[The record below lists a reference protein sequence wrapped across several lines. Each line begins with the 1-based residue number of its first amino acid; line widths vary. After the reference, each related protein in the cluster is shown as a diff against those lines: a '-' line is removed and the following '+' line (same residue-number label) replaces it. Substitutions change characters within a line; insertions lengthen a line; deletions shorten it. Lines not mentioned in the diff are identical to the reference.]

1 MYHILIS
8 PYPILSLSLYFAQ
21 EYPAA
26 LDFSGPPL
34 PLTHLQPMPIT
45 VTSQAALL
53 AASSNGAATLVGNGS
68 VAIGGS
74 GTLRRG
80 ILRGVTVGV
89 PPPDVTHHTGATAG
103 GTGSPLQLLHELHPV
118 NLSATTLTT
127 STTLN
132 GSMTTAL
139 PLATS
144 TLPRQ
149 PHGILKDPNRNKQQQ
164 QHQQHQQQLQQQQ
177 QLLNASLV
185 GVPVSAPMGSLQILN
200 LPATSA
206 GLGSNLLM
214 TSSATYDP
222 ASLSSFNAP
231 PSSGPVAVSVAYT
244 DADGHLV

>member
-1 MYHILIS
+1 MYHTN
-8 PYPILSLSLYFAQ
+8 LSLLPLSLYNFSQ

-149 PHGILKDPNRNKQQQ
+149 PHGILKDPNRNKQQ
-164 QHQQHQQQLQQQQ
+164 HQHQQQLQQQQ

>member
-1 MYHILIS
+1 
-8 PYPILSLSLYFAQ
+8 
-21 EYPAA
+21 
-26 LDFSGPPL
+26 
-34 PLTHLQPMPIT
+34 MPIT

-68 VAIGGS
+68 AMAIGGS

-103 GTGSPLQLLHELHPV
+103 GGAGSPMQLLHELHPV

-149 PHGILKDPNRNKQQQ
+149 PHGILKDPNRNKQQH
-164 QHQQHQQQLQQQQ
+164 QHQHQQQLQQQQ

-231 PSSGPVAVSVAYT
+231 PSSGPVTVSVAYT

>member
-1 MYHILIS
+1 M
-8 PYPILSLSLYFAQ
+8 Q
-21 EYPAA
+21 
-26 LDFSGPPL
+26 
-34 PLTHLQPMPIT
+34 PIT

-53 AASSNGAATLVGNGS
+53 AAAAAAAASSNGGPTLMANGGTGTATATATGT
-68 VAIGGS
+68 

-80 ILRGVTVGV
+80 ILRGVGGV
-89 PPPDVTHHTGATAG
+89 PPPDVTHHTAGATAG
-103 GTGSPLQLLHELHPV
+103 GGGSPMQLLHELHPV

-139 PLATS
+139 PLGATS

-164 QHQQHQQQLQQQQ
+164 QHQLQQQQHLQQQQ

-185 GVPVSAPMGSLQILN
+185 GVPGVSAPMGSLQILN
-200 LPATSA
+200 LPATSM

-214 TSSATYDP
+214 TSSTTYDP

-231 PSSGPVAVSVAYT
+231 PSGPVVGPVAVSVAYT

>member
-1 MYHILIS
+1 M
-8 PYPILSLSLYFAQ
+8 Q
-21 EYPAA
+21 
-26 LDFSGPPL
+26 
-34 PLTHLQPMPIT
+34 PIT

-53 AASSNGAATLVGNGS
+53 AAAAAAAASSNGGPTLMANGGTGTATATATGT
-68 VAIGGS
+68 

-80 ILRGVTVGV
+80 ILRGVGGGGV
-89 PPPDVTHHTGATAG
+89 PPPDVTHHTAGATAG
-103 GTGSPLQLLHELHPV
+103 GGGGGGGGSPMQLLHELHPV

-139 PLATS
+139 PLGATS

-149 PHGILKDPNRNKQQQ
+149 PHGILKDPNRHKQQQ
-164 QHQQHQQQLQQQQ
+164 QHLQQQQ

-185 GVPVSAPMGSLQILN
+185 GVPGISAPMGSLQILN
-200 LPATSA
+200 LPATSM

-231 PSSGPVAVSVAYT
+231 PSGPVVGPVAVSVAYT